1 MDRLSY
7 RGSPILKSLHSVY
20 DCIKTMPPSS
30 PPKKNNIAYHV
41 LLCDL
46 YCINWNWT
54 ILKTGFQNNVLF
66 VHIKIN
72 IIHINKKC
80 TSFQKL
86 YSLFQIL
93 FFYNKNSV
101 CFGCLIFSH
110 ILSTFTVFNPLLT
123 KWNKILL
130 QNISLVIINYTRKFL
145 SENILERYKQ

>member
-20 DCIKTMPPSS
+20 NCIKTMPFD
-30 PPKKNNIAYHV
+30 KQFHV

-145 SENILERYKQ
+145 SEKFLERIKQ